1 MVANILTEKSYSKIM
16 YLRFIYPAPC
26 GHPARGGQILIRT
39 RLGEHRMREGRG
51 RLCDSRASGC
61 QSKLDLPPGCPRMI
75 LGQDS
80 ILLFLSS
87 TPAAQPFRWTRSLFR
102 NIATFISSSR
112 WPESPPGSML
122 ELSRRLVFT
131 PNSSASLDCLCMPW
145 GFAEWS

>member
-1 MVANILTEKSYSKIM
+1 MRNTTAKGAGYTCPPANT
-16 YLRFIYPAPC
+16 PAPC
-26 GHPARGGQILIRT
+26 GRPAWGGQILIRT

-51 RLCDSRASGC
+51 RLGDSRASGH

-80 ILLFLSS
+80 ILLFLSCTS
-87 TPAAQPFRWTRSLFR
+87 PAAQPFFRWTRSLFR

-122 ELSRRLVFT
+122 ELSRRSVFT
-131 PNSSASLDCLCMPW
+131 PNSSASLDCRCMPR
-145 GFAEWS
+145 GFTEWS